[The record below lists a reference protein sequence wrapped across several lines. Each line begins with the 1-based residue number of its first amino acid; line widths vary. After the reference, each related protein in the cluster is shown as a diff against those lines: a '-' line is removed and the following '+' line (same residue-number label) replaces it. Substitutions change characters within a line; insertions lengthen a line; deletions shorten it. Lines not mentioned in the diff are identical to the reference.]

1 MRKVILTMAFILC
14 GLVLMAQGRVST
26 RKYILNDFQDK
37 ITKVVLPGSDLLDG
51 ALRQEIVKG
60 WTISPFEFCTTSDF
74 EKLKRS
80 SNYYFLLTGE
90 VQFKG
95 ETRPSLVFL
104 TLVKGGPEAG
114 EGTTGMHEV
123 ISLPLCA
130 AGIST
135 GRELVYLGAMV
146 EAVQTFTE
154 SAMISEK
161 TAYLGSG
168 WFNGNYSREGKMMS
182 IWMSQDDIDSSV
194 KDPSRYLDD
203 DFRIVPEDDSDGH
216 FLSGDF
222 NTLSSYVVAPTNPV
236 PGSWCY
242 KMLFEANSHR
252 LFYISRHKI
261 SDTRGAG
268 FLDGDLRKIAKAR

>member
-1 MRKVILTMAFILC
+1 MKKVIITLAFVLC
-14 GLVLMAQGRVST
+14 SLALMAQGRVST
-26 RKYILNDFQDK
+26 KKYILNDFQDK

-51 ALRQEIVKG
+51 ALRQEVVTN
-60 WTISPFEFCTTSDF
+60 WTISPFEFCTTAEF
-74 EKLKRS
+74 EKLKKS
-80 SNYYFLLTGE
+80 SSYYFLLTTS

-95 ETRPSLVFL
+95 EAQPSLVFL

-146 EAVQTFTE
+146 EAVQTFTLA
-154 SAMISEK
+154 AMESEK
-161 TAYLGSG
+161 TAYLGSS
-168 WFNGNYSREGKMMS
+168 WFNGNYSREGKMMA
-182 IWMSQDDIDSSV
+182 IWMSGDDIDSSV
-194 KDPSRYLDD
+194 KAPAKYLDE
-203 DFRIVPEDDSDGH
+203 DFRIVPEDDSDSH
-216 FLSGDF
+216 FLSGEF
-222 NTLSSYVVAPTNPV
+222 NTLCSYVVAPMRPV

-252 LFYISRHKI
+252 LFYISRHRI
-261 SDTRGAG
+261 SESKGPG
-268 FLDGDLRKIAKAR
+268 FLSGDLRKIAKAR

>member
-1 MRKVILTMAFILC
+1 MKRLIVTVALILC
-14 GLVLMAQGRVST
+14 SLALMAQGRVST

-51 ALRQEIVKG
+51 ALRQEVVKG
-60 WTISPFEFCTTSDF
+60 WTISPFEFCTTSEF
-74 EKLKRS
+74 EKLKKS
-80 SNYYFLLTGE
+80 SDYYFLLAGS

-95 ETRPSLVFL
+95 EAQPSLVFL

-146 EAVQTFTE
+146 EAIQTFTQG
-154 SAMISEK
+154 AMESEK
-161 TAYLGSG
+161 TAYMGSA
-168 WFNGNYSREGKMMS
+168 WFNGNYSREGKMMA
-182 IWMSQDDIDSSV
+182 IWMSRDDIDSSV
-194 KDPSRYLDD
+194 KVPAKYLDE
-203 DFRIVPEDDSDGH
+203 DFRIVTEDESDGH
-216 FLSGDF
+216 FLGGEF

-252 LFYISRHKI
+252 LFYITRHKI
-261 SDTRGAG
+261 SESRGPG
-268 FLDGDLRKIAKAR
+268 FLDGDLRKIARAR

>member
-1 MRKVILTMAFILC
+1 MKKVILTVALILC

-51 ALRQEIVKG
+51 SLRQEVVTN
-60 WTISPFEFCTTSDF
+60 WTLSPFEFCTTAEFD
-74 EKLKRS
+74 KLKKS
-80 SNYYFLLTGE
+80 SDYYFLLTGS

-95 ETRPSLVFL
+95 EAQPSLVFL

-135 GRELVYLGAMV
+135 GRELVYLGALV
-146 EAVQTFTE
+146 EAIQTFTQQ
-154 SAMISEK
+154 AMASEK
-161 TAYLGSG
+161 TAYLGPE
-168 WFNGNYSREGKMMS
+168 WFNRTYSREGKMMA
-182 IWMSQDDIDSSV
+182 IWMSEDDIDSSV
-194 KDPSRYLDD
+194 KDPAKYLDE
-203 DFRIVPEDDSDGH
+203 DFRLVSEDESDGRYR
-216 FLSGDF
+216 SGDF
-222 NTLSSYVVAPTNPV
+222 NTLTSYVVAPLNPG

-252 LFYISRHKI
+252 LFYITRHKI
-261 SDTRGAG
+261 SDTRGVG
-268 FLDGDLRKIAKAR
+268 FLDGDLRKIARAR